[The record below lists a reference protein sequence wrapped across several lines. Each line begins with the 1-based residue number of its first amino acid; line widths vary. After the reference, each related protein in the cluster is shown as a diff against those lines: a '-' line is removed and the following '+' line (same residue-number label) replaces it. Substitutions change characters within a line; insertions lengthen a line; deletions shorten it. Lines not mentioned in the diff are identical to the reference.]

1 MERGLRTSL
10 VEVIEGEEE
19 DDFEDD
25 EEEDSNLDVAIIK
38 STLD

>member
-25 EEEDSNLDVAIIK
+25 EEEDEEEDSN
-38 STLD
+38 

>member
-1 MERGLRTSL
+1 VERGLRTSL

>member
-1 MERGLRTSL
+1 VERGLRTSL

-25 EEEDSNLDVAIIK
+25 EEEDEEEDSN
-38 STLD
+38 

>member
-1 MERGLRTSL
+1 VERGLRKSL

-25 EEEDSNLDVAIIK
+25 EEEDSN
-38 STLD
+38 

>member
-1 MERGLRTSL
+1 LEYYEWNVDL

-25 EEEDSNLDVAIIK
+25 EEEDEEEDSN
-38 STLD
+38 

>member
-19 DDFEDD
+19 DDFEDE

>member
-1 MERGLRTSL
+1 MEYYEWNVDL

-25 EEEDSNLDVAIIK
+25 EEEDEEEYSN
-38 STLD
+38 